1 MSHFMTSE
9 TNIADRLAELELK
22 VTFQDDLIEKLNQA
36 LIQQQDDIRM
46 LTKLLEKMSSDMQ
59 DLQESS
65 VIDQKL
71 EVPPPHY

>member
-1 MSHFMTSE
+1 MTSE